1 LTPRLSSLW
10 VGLVTP
16 LPAAVAKPLV
26 DSLRVEV
33 VVKDNSFAEHQ
44 TSGLTSYRTAV
55 SRALDGV
62 STSEIPTRW
71 SGVSGRPA
79 LPYPSDPDWSGGTV
93 EADVQ
98 IVDSEA
104 PARAVF
110 GVFTSVGGEV
120 GYFTMNWAWGIR
132 GLLDTL
138 VGGAGLRRGRRHPSE
153 LRTGESVDFWRVV
166 RVVPGSTLELYAEM
180 KLPGDAWLSFNV
192 EETTGGSRLT
202 QTALFRPRGLL
213 GRVYWWAMF
222 PFHVLIFGRMARQ
235 IARRAE
241 TEAG

>member
-1 LTPRLSSLW
+1 
-10 VGLVTP
+10 
-16 LPAAVAKPLV
+16 
-26 DSLRVEV
+26 
-33 VVKDNSFAEHQ
+33 
-44 TSGLTSYRTAV
+44 
-55 SRALDGV
+55 
-62 STSEIPTRW
+62 
-71 SGVSGRPA
+71 

-180 KLPGDAWLSFNV
+180 KLPGDAWLSFHV